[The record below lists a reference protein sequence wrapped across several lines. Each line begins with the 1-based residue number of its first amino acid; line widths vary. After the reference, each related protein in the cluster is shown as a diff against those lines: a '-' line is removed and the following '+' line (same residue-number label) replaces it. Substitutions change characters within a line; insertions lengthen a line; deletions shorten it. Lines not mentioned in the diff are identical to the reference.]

1 MRDKMRRVHVV
12 TSFLM
17 HKGRILILRRSSRV
31 KTMKYKWAGI
41 SGYIEQAEDALERAY
56 REIEEETGISRSSLM
71 LVSSGRAV
79 EVVDEDSDTIWVV
92 HPYLFESSRDD
103 VRLDWEHD
111 SYLWI
116 KPEEISSFDTV
127 PMLKEALESCLY
139 KAY

>member
-1 MRDKMRRVHVV
+1 MRRVHVV
-12 TSFLM
+12 TSFVM

-31 KTMKYKWAGI
+31 KTMKHKWAGI

-56 REIEEETGISRSSLM
+56 REIEEETGIPRASLM
-71 LVSSGRAV
+71 LISTGREV
-79 EVVDEDSDTIWVV
+79 EVVDEDNDTIWVV
-92 HPYLFESSRDD
+92 HPYLFESSSND

>member
-1 MRDKMRRVHVV
+1 MRRVHVV

-17 HKGRILILRRSSRV
+17 HKGRILILRRSMKV
-31 KTMKYKWAGI
+31 KTMKQKWAGI
-41 SGYIEQAEDALERAY
+41 SGYIEEGEDGLERAY
-56 REIEEETGISRSSLM
+56 REIEEETGINRACLR
-71 LVSSGRAV
+71 LVSSGRAI
-79 EVVDEDSDTIWVV
+79 EVVDKDNDTIWIV
-92 HPYLFESSRDD
+92 HPYLFESSIDE

-127 PMLKEALESCLY
+127 PMLKEALKSCLY

>member
-1 MRDKMRRVHVV
+1 MRRVHVV
-12 TSFLM
+12 TSFVM

-31 KTMKYKWAGI
+31 KTMKHKWAGI

-56 REIEEETGISRSSLM
+56 REVEEETGISRASLT
-71 LVSSGRAV
+71 LISTGRAV
-79 EVVDEDSDTIWVV
+79 EVVDEDNGTIWVV